1 MPKDDKPL
9 ATYQPAL
16 SRRRFIG
23 TTIGATVGALV
34 LPLLPASLLA
44 GEPASAEIDEDAL
57 YALSQKLVGGGDL
70 ARGRVSRLA
79 TLLASQPALKTGAA
93 ELIQLKNPTSAQA
106 QRGLSA
112 NGHSACTN
120 ILTYWY
126 EGTFDG
132 QPVEQRSSVFFSL
145 PAWGTVGYLTQPTMC
160 KGFGYWAQDVTG
172 NAAAAAGAS
181 A

>member
-1 MPKDDKPL
+1 MPNDDKSL

-23 TTIGATVGALV
+23 TSIGATVGALV
-34 LPLLPASLLA
+34 LPLLPTGLLA
-44 GEPASAEIDEDAL
+44 AEPASAGIGEDAL

-70 ARGRVSRLA
+70 ARSRVSQLA
-79 TLLASQPALKTGAA
+79 TLLASQPALKSGAA
-93 ELIQLKNPTSAQA
+93 ELIQLKNPASAQA
-106 QRGLSA
+106 QNGLSK

-126 EGTFDG
+126 QGMFDG

-145 PAWGTVGYLTQPTMC
+145 PAWGTVGYFTQPTMC
-160 KGFGYWAQDVTG
+160 KGYGYWAQDVTS
-172 NAAAAAGAS
+172 NSATAGAS